1 MNHLTDGD
9 VEGFLSGGLP
19 PEDLRRAVRHLASGC
34 LECGARVRAATIP
47 MEMFL
52 PPGPPPDEDAYDAC
66 IDRALKEARSRTR
79 RWKKDQER
87 LERGLGWVRERN
99 ATFSGL
105 TGSQMQTL
113 VPWIRV
119 EILLQISFDLRY
131 SDPWRML
138 DLAESAQKIADG
150 IEETPYGPAF
160 LADLRARAWSELANA
175 SRVNEQFRRAE
186 GALRQAR
193 SHMEQGA
200 GDPMLK
206 AFADEVEASLR
217 KDQRR
222 FGESC
227 ALLNE
232 VYRTYLE
239 LGELH
244 LAGRTLT
251 SQGINLAIARQPAA
265 AVPIFR
271 QALGLLEVSQDPKLF
286 TSTQY
291 NLVDALVDSGDLHE
305 AVRLLVITG
314 LREKLAEDPLNKVRL
329 RWVEGKILAR
339 RERLEEAEEVFA
351 EVRAGF
357 RQQGLEYVAAVAG
370 VDQAIVLLRQGKQN
384 EAHLLAYDLWVTFH
398 RHEVHEEADRALAFL
413 EVVCR
418 LKVVTVK
425 MAEGVRSFLDQA
437 QDNRRMRFDLLGMA
451 RGGELPE
458 I

>member
-1 MNHLTDGD
+1 MDHLTDVD
-9 VEGFLSGGLP
+9 VESFLSGCLP
-19 PEDLRRAVRHLASGC
+19 PEDLRRVVRHLASGC
-34 LECGARVRAATIP
+34 QECGMRIRIAVP
-47 MEMFL
+47 SEMFL
-52 PPGPPPDEDAYDAC
+52 PQGPPPEEDAYDAC
-66 IDRALKEARSRTR
+66 IDRALKEARRRTR

-105 TGSQMQTL
+105 SGSQMQTL
-113 VPWIRV
+113 VPWTRV
-119 EILLQISFDLRY
+119 EILLQLSFDLRY

-150 IEETPYGPAF
+150 IEATPYGPAF

-175 SRVNEQFRRAE
+175 ARVNEQYRRTE
-186 GALRQAR
+186 GALREAR
-193 SHMEQGA
+193 IHLERGS
-200 GDPMLK
+200 GDPLLK
-206 AFADEVEASLR
+206 TYADEVEASLR

-222 FGESC
+222 FRESC
-227 ALLNE
+227 SLLDE
-232 VYRTYLE
+232 VYQSYME
-239 LGELH
+239 VGERQ
-244 LAGRTLT
+244 LAGRALV
-251 SQGINLAIARQPAA
+251 SKGINLRLLKAPSDAVKVLRKGIELLNAR
-265 AVPIFR
+265 R
-271 QALGLLEVSQDPKLF
+271 DEKLF
-286 TSTQY
+286 VVAQF
-291 NLVDALVDSGDLHE
+291 NLLDALVDSGDLHE
-305 AVRLLVITG
+305 AVRLLVMTG
-314 LREKLAEDPLNKVRL
+314 LRDKLAEDPLNKVRL
-329 RWVEGKILAR
+329 RWVEAKILAR

-437 QDNRRMRFDLLGMA
+437 QDNRRLRFDLLGMA

>member
-1 MNHLTDGD
+1 MDHLTDGE
-9 VEGFLSGGLP
+9 VEGFLSGCLP
-19 PEDLRRAVRHLASGC
+19 PEDLRRVVRHLASGC
-34 LECGARVRAATIP
+34 QECGTRIHVAVP
-47 MEMFL
+47 PEMFL
-52 PPGPPPDEDAYDAC
+52 PLGPPPQEDAYDAC
-66 IDRALKEARSRTR
+66 IDRALKEARRRTR

-113 VPWIRV
+113 VPWVRV
-119 EILLQISFDLRY
+119 EILLQTSFDLRY

-175 SRVNEQFRRAE
+175 ARVNEQYRRAE
-186 GALRQAR
+186 GALREAR
-193 SHMEQGA
+193 LSLEQGS
-200 GDPMLK
+200 GDPLLK
-206 AFADEVEASLR
+206 TYVDEVEASLR

-222 FGESC
+222 FRESC
-227 ALLNE
+227 SLLDE
-232 VYRTYLE
+232 VYGAYIE
-239 LGELH
+239 IGERQ
-244 LAGRTLT
+244 LAGRALV
-251 SQGINLAIARQPAA
+251 SKGINLRLMKAPAEAVEVLRKSIELLNAR
-265 AVPIFR
+265 R
-271 QALGLLEVSQDPKLF
+271 DEKLF
-286 TSTQY
+286 VVAQY
-291 NLVDALVDSGDLHE
+291 NLLDALVDSGDLHE
-305 AVRLLVITG
+305 AVRLLVVTG
-314 LREKLAEDPLNKVRL
+314 LREKLEEDPLNKVRL

-339 RERLEEAEEVFA
+339 RERLQEAEEVFA

-418 LKVVTVK
+418 LKVVTVR

-437 QDNRRMRFDLLGMA
+437 QDNRRLRFDLLGMA